1 MGLGVALVGRRRPRA
16 AAHVPGHMEQE
27 SHPCPSCVTLK
38 LPWSRARA
46 GRDRLLPAGRV
57 GTLYL
62 CASASPQVSL
72 WEAQVWLVIPGR
84 GHMATPDGQLN

>member
-1 MGLGVALVGRRRPRA
+1 MAPGGHPCAQ
-16 AAHVPGHMEQE
+16 AHGAGE

-46 GRDRLLPAGRV
+46 GRDRLPLAGRV
-57 GTLYL
+57 GMRTLCP